1 MKENVKCY
9 EYYRIL
15 VVYSFYFFFWIWKEL
30 VILKMYNKLG
40 LFSCE
45 WILINKFSRI
55 LNSVKYFYVIIMKFI
70 NVLKLIKCI

>member
-30 VILKMYNKLG
+30 VIIKMYNKLG

-45 WILINKFSRI
+45 WILINKFSWI

>member
-30 VILKMYNKLG
+30 VIIKMYNKLG

-45 WILINKFSRI
+45 RILINKFSWI

>member
-30 VILKMYNKLG
+30 VIIKMYNKLG

>member
-30 VILKMYNKLG
+30 VIIKMYNKLG
-40 LFSCE
+40 LYSCE

>member
-30 VILKMYNKLG
+30 VIIKMYNKLG
-40 LFSCE
+40 LYSCE
-45 WILINKFSRI
+45 WLLINKFSRI